1 MKQKFTIQSDSIFYN
16 NETINIVYLDNK
28 TTKYTLY
35 QKETE
40 NSDTYDETLFKKFEF
55 DDSFQIAPKK
65 KFSNITF
72 TYFKDEKTNMFQV
85 KYNNKFL
92 YYHVDT
98 SVNFVYDSSMN
109 VLQADGSLYTKKNTL
124 TKTLNI
130 FDDDVSIKENN
141 VEDLVEN
148 KLNHTDEDIKTV
160 IEEVKPI
167 IVEEEVQHVVEEEV
181 QPVIIEEEVKTD
193 IVEEEVKTDI
203 VEEEVKTDIIEE
215 EVKTDI
221 VEEEVQPVIIK
232 EEVKTVIVE
241 EEVQPVIVEE
251 EAQPVIVEEEAQPVI
266 VEEEVKTDIVVEEK
280 VEPVVEKIV
289 IQEEADIKQVIET
302 KQEAIQEHDIK
313 QESLNKEKVNPKE
326 EIKSVSFSEETFT
339 FKNIIEDFIILDK
352 VISKKMAVK
361 NTEVKNTEVKKIN
374 YHKITYNHNN
384 VNYNLNTV
392 KISPIKQNT
401 NLVNQVIEDSNIFTS
416 YDNAIELDNNNNNYI
431 ILLNKIKYLVNKK
444 ETVLTFINLQTKNIL
459 SVNNKDYFKLE
470 NINYLLA
477 NNGSLIIPV
486 ETKKFFDNNNGTS
499 YNVFVP
505 KNSV

>member
-40 NSDTYDETLFKKFEF
+40 NSDTYDEKIFKKFEF
-55 DDSFQIAPKK
+55 EDSFQIAPKK

-141 VEDLVEN
+141 VEDLIEN
-148 KLNHTDEDIKTV
+148 KLNHTDEDIK
-160 IEEVKPI
+160 
-167 IVEEEVQHVVEEEV
+167 
-181 QPVIIEEEVKTD
+181 PVIEEVKTD
-193 IVEEEVKTDI
+193 IVEKEDQPVVVEEVKTDI
-203 VEEEVKTDIIEE
+203 VKEEVQPVVEE

-221 VEEEVQPVIIK
+221 VEEEVQPVIVE
-232 EEVKTVIVE
+232 EEVKTDIVEEEVQPVVEEEIKNDIVE
-241 EEVQPVIVEE
+241 EEVQPVI
-251 EAQPVIVEEEAQPVI
+251 IK
-266 VEEEVKTDIVVEEK
+266 EEVQPII
-280 VEPVVEKIV
+280 EKIV
-289 IQEEADIKQVIET
+289 VQEEADIKQVIES

-313 QESLNKEKVNPKE
+313 KESLNKEKVNPKE

-361 NTEVKNTEVKKIN
+361 NTDVKNIEVKKIN